1 MNQKCIKPLLPVFV
15 MLNLVQPNSV
25 LSSNLSHS
33 NLFRFFCDS
42 PFLFGFC
49 LLLLVVGV
57 LIGVG
62 DFGGG
67 GNVGLGVKAAVK
79 SSI

>member
-1 MNQKCIKPLLPVFV
+1 MGKEDINGIELKDGQHLQKISSRREEKARDMVKWNFV
-15 MLNLVQPNSV
+15 
-25 LSSNLSHS
+25 
-33 NLFRFFCDS
+33 
-42 PFLFGFC
+42 FC

>member
-1 MNQKCIKPLLPVFV
+1 MVKWTFV
-15 MLNLVQPNSV
+15 
-25 LSSNLSHS
+25 
-33 NLFRFFCDS
+33 
-42 PFLFGFC
+42 FC